1 MCLTALN
8 SKVST
13 FDILKKPLWF
23 KLLKMYSLTLYRQYR
38 NNTVSMHSATGM
50 GHIIFTATEH
60 MFKKIV
66 FNLDNDERLL
76 GLKII
81 FESISN
87 SGFV

>member
-1 MCLTALN
+1 
-8 SKVST
+8 
-13 FDILKKPLWF
+13 
-23 KLLKMYSLTLYRQYR
+23 
-38 NNTVSMHSATGM
+38 MHSATGTQ
-50 GHIIFTATEH
+50 HIIFTATEH